1 MTAAHCFE
9 DCSSWHGDCSPGS
22 CKIKDYDDFEIL
34 VGKHDYE
41 IKGDEITRR
50 ISDFY
55 PHPEYAFTDASCP
68 NGFGLANDFALLKLR
83 LPIDLTQRIATAA
96 YLPTKGDDYKG
107 KFPPRTNLVASGWG
121 ALQNFGGA
129 PLFGPVCPAEKLN
142 AVQLQPIPDSRCRQK
157 VGDSFNASNMIC
169 AGPLGSGVCTGDSG
183 GPLVWLDKNED
194 KVKFIGATSFGTL
207 PCALESPPVF
217 SRITATLESDDKQVK
232 KWIGRVRDCN
242 EETCGK
248 GWCMKGSDL
257 DSFVKSYF
265 FEDS

>member
-1 MTAAHCFE
+1 MTIDNFFPF
-9 DCSSWHGDCSPGS
+9 SLQ
-22 CKIKDYDDFEIL
+22 IKDYDDFEIL

-41 IKGDEITRR
+41 INGDEITRR

-107 KFPPRTNLVASGWG
+107 KFPPGTNLVASGWG
-121 ALQNFGGA
+121 ALIEFKDPFSVYPPCQ
-129 PLFGPVCPAEKLN
+129 PEKLN

-183 GPLVWLDKNED
+183 GENTDLVGPLVL
-194 KVKFIGATSFGTL
+194 
-207 PCALESPPVF
+207 
-217 SRITATLESDDKQVK
+217 
-232 KWIGRVRDCN
+232 
-242 EETCGK
+242 
-248 GWCMKGSDL
+248 
-257 DSFVKSYF
+257 
-265 FEDS
+265 